1 MEDKSYEDIVR
12 QYTQKINSEKKSTK
26 IKQIKIS
33 IIISL
38 SVVLIPALI
47 IGIIGFKQD
56 LDKKKQK
63 AAEEARLAAEEARL
77 AAQVEVP
84 NIIGMTADEAK
95 KALNDIGLQINIYDY
110 DKKLTDEKPDEY
122 VVDKQYPSA
131 KEKVDPNT
139 EVKVFFKESMVVE
152 SNNFYGMRFKKTI
165 SEFCELYNRNIETI
179 YDYLGENKTAIE
191 LDKIK
196 ESDFS
201 YYMTVEA
208 TKCKEYVVNK
218 IGYSIVLFTEPD
230 SEYIV
235 YACPGFDASK
245 VANSDKMLTF
255 ILQKVYPATVMS
267 LTGTSYS
274 DVINN
279 IKKVAEYGEKNN
291 GVCILFKDNT
301 VYHFSDD
308 GNLNYF
314 YIYAMSEEKYNQ
326 IMNGE
331 NKNQT
336 SSDDQEIITDIKN
349 RLNVLNGYYSY
360 NFKPTEEQM
369 QILVELAKGNGENFD
384 SDMLENFLITNG
396 WVSERGGSEPAKAN
410 TTSQSTTTNSNK
422 SNTKSNSNNSSSSTK
437 QETTST
443 TTTPTTSDN
452 KSTSS
457 NQSKSN
463 KSEEKTTTE
472 TNESKPLS
480 AIVRVNVHNT
490 DSSKK
495 YEYVGKSVKVMLNNE
510 TREDNYFNGD
520 GYTATFLNV
529 STPKATIKVYIDGNL
544 VKTQQADIE
553 TLAKQGNYYT
563 DVDVNI

>member
-1 MEDKSYEDIVR
+1 MDKKENAKLS
-12 QYTQKINSEKKSTK
+12 QKQT
-26 IKQIKIS
+26 IKIC
-33 IIISL
+33 IIT
-38 SVVLIPALI
+38 VVLIILI
-47 IGIIGFKQD
+47 PTLICGIVILKQNID
-56 LDKKKQK
+56 EKN
-63 AAEEARLAAEEARL
+63 RIRAEEARL
-77 AAQVEVP
+77 AAQIEVP
-84 NIIGMTADEAK
+84 NVIGMTRVEAEK
-95 KALNDIGLQINIYDY
+95 TFENINLKLIISDY
-110 DKKLTDEKPDEY
+110 DKKLTEEKPSEY

-131 KEKVDPNT
+131 KDKVDPNT

-235 YACPGFDASK
+235 YTCPGFDASK

-336 SSDDQEIITDIKN
+336 SLDDQQIIDDIMKRIEYFN
-349 RLNVLNGYYSY
+349 NTESWG
-360 NFKPTEEQM
+360 FEPTEQQM
-369 QILVELAKGNGENFD
+369 NEMIEFYKKNSDSFSNEKLQEFVFSKDWLV
-384 SDMLENFLITNG
+384 
-396 WVSERGGSEPAKAN
+396 RGTIDDNS
-410 TTSQSTTTNSNK
+410 TQSSTQSSTSSKN
-422 SNTKSNSNNSSSSTK
+422 NNSSIKQSNSGTNYSS
-437 QETTST
+437 QNNNMPS
-443 TTTPTTSDN
+443 SSGN
-452 KSTSS
+452 KNNDSS
-457 NQSKSN
+457 QQQ
-463 KSEEKTTTE
+463 E
-472 TNESKPLS
+472 TNENKPLS
-480 AIVRVNVHNT
+480 ATVRVKVHNI

-495 YEYVGKSVKVMLNNE
+495 YDYVGKSVKVMLNNE
-510 TREDNYFNGD
+510 TKEDNYFNGD
-520 GYTATFLNV
+520 NYTATFLNV
-529 STPKATIKVYIDGNL
+529 STPQATIKVYVDGNL

-553 TLAKQGNYYT
+553 NLAKQGNYYT